1 MMANAKKIKWDVMT
15 EALPSFVTIFIVPFS
30 FNLLRGATFGYVTW
44 GVLAIFSGEVY
55 TNLLDFYYEFRSMIY
70 GDTIPTDTTDDGS
83 YTQIQKKDS
92 QRWYSLE
99 ALGFGDI
106 RLPKSKF
113 DLSTVVHNSS
123 VDDLTSMQMQMP
135 GDMNNNGSNM
145 NINNNNSNNNGN
157 GNSNS
162 NGNVNVTKQNSNRNI
177 EMGQV

>member
-1 MMANAKKIKWDVMT
+1 MT
-15 EALPSFVTIFIVPFS
+15 EALPSFATTFIVPFS

-123 VDDLTSMQMQMP
+123 VDDLTSMQMP
-135 GDMNNNGSNM
+135 GNIDNNGSNM
-145 NINNNNSNNNGN
+145 NINSNNNNNGN
-157 GNSNS
+157 N